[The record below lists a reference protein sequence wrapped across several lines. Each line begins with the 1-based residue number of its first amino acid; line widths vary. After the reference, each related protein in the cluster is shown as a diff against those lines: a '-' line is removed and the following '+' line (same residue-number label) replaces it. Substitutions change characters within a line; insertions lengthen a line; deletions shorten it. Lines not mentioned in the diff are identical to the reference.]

1 MKEYRAN
8 SYHRVTSPKRVWI
21 KTGIKPGNHYFG
33 ASQIYDVIGQEVTL
47 SPGDELH
54 NLFGGLF
61 AITNLGTFEVLL
73 RDPAEINQHFCKD
86 YTPRDYRVNKLLS
99 TECYEVSANTAR
111 IPTTY
116 NV

>member
-1 MKEYRAN
+1 VKEYRAN
-8 SYHRVTSPKRVWI
+8 SYHRVSAPKRVWI
-21 KTGIKPGNHYFG
+21 RTGHKPSNSYFG
-33 ASQIYDVIGQEVTL
+33 AAQIYDVIGQEITL

-61 AITNLGTFEVLL
+61 AITNQGTFEVLL
-73 RDPAEINQHFCKD
+73 RKPSEINMHFCKD
-86 YTPRDYRVNKLLS
+86 YTPRDWRVNQILS
-99 TECYEVSANTAR
+99 TECYEVDKSTAR

>member
-8 SYHRVTSPKRVWI
+8 SYHRVSAPKRVWI
-21 KTGIKPGNHYFG
+21 KTGDTPGNHYFG
-33 ASQIYDVIGQEVTL
+33 ASRIYDVIGQEITL
-47 SPGDELH
+47 NPGDELH

-61 AITNLGTFEVLL
+61 AITNQGTFKVLT
-73 RDPAEINQHFCKD
+73 RTPAEINMHFCKD
-86 YTPRDYRVNKLLS
+86 YTPESYRVNKLLS
-99 TECYEVSANTAR
+99 TECYEVAANTAR